1 MGDLEIYFPD
11 RSALRF
17 TDGGVEE
24 GEATVC
30 DGCDKIQMVKGGLT
44 IDQIFLCALCRGV
57 DRVSDV

>member
-17 TDGGVEE
+17 TESGVEE

-30 DGCDKIQMVKGGLT
+30 DGCDKIQMVEGGLIT
-44 IDQIFLCALCRGV
+44 DQIFLCSLCRGV
-57 DRVSDV
+57 DRLWDV

>member
-24 GEATVC
+24 GESMIC
-30 DGCDKIQMVKGGLT
+30 DGCDKIQMVKGGLMD
-44 IDQIFLCALCRGV
+44 DQIFVCARCRGREV
-57 DRVSDV
+57 